1 LRKAKRKQIK
11 VCLFV
16 EKMGPINFVW
26 QFLLVLLLCVVR
38 VHVQANGWLNAHATF
53 YGTNQSPTSL
63 GKLFLTEI
71 EITFYIQGWYR
82 IFLHL
87 FTLTSN

>member
-1 LRKAKRKQIK
+1 
-11 VCLFV
+11 
-16 EKMGPINFVW
+16 MGPINFVW

-63 GKLFLTEI
+63 GKLFLIEI
-71 EITFYIQGWYR
+71 EITF
-82 IFLHL
+82 IFRDGLE
-87 FTLTSN
+87 FFYTCI